1 MPPDSIPANLLKLL
15 LKELFLD
22 QDTLLLY
29 HQWRSPHISTTT
41 AQQLTLLSV
50 SRSTEA
56 SIPFAPSTHLP
67 LIKKSALQAIL
78 KLAGLIFKL
87 T

>member
-29 HQWRSPHISTTT
+29 HQWRSPHIST
-41 AQQLTLLSV
+41 LRLSN
-50 SRSTEA
+50 
-56 SIPFAPSTHLP
+56 
-67 LIKKSALQAIL
+67 
-78 KLAGLIFKL
+78 
-87 T
+87 

>member
-67 LIKKSALQAIL
+67 LIKNQPCKPFSNLQ
-78 KLAGLIFKL
+78 G
-87 T
+87 

>member
-22 QDTLLLY
+22 QDTPLLY

-50 SRSTEA
+50 A
-56 SIPFAPSTHLP
+56 IPPKPQSPLP
-67 LIKKSALQAIL
+67 LAHYH
-78 KLAGLIFKL
+78 
-87 T
+87 